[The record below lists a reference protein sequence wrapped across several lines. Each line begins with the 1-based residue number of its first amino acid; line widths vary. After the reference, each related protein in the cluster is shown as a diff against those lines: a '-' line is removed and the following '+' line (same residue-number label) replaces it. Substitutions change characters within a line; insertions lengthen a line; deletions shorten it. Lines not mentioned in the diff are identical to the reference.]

1 MGRDAGFEVRLS
13 GGPRQ
18 TIGEANDVA
27 DEVAAEPALAA
38 ELWEAVG
45 SADDVVAGRAVDAL
59 EKASRTRPEVLEGHE
74 GQILDELA
82 RSPLPEVRWH
92 VGQLVPR
99 LRLREGQVSQA
110 AAVLEQLMR
119 DTSRVAQ
126 ALALDGLVT
135 LADAHPELPDRAAVA
150 LTAALE
156 NPSPAVRA
164 RARHLT
170 RR

>member
-13 GGPRQ
+13 GGWRQ
-18 TIGEANDVA
+18 TVGEANSVA
-27 DEVAAEPALAA
+27 YEVAADPTLAA

-45 SADDVVAGRAVDAL
+45 AADDVVAGRAVDAL
-59 EKASRTRPEVLEGHE
+59 EKASRTRPEVLDGREDE
-74 GQILDELA
+74 ILEELSC
-82 RSPLPEVRWH
+82 SPLPEVRWN
-92 VGQLVPR
+92 VGRLVPR
-99 LRLREGQVSQA
+99 LSLRDEQVPEA
-110 AAVLEQLMR
+110 AAVLERLLT
-119 DTSRVAQ
+119 DSSRIAQ

-135 LADAHPELPDRAAVA
+135 LADAHPGLADRAAVA

-164 RARHLT
+164 RARELT